1 MAAEGGY
8 VAPRRNTGKL
18 VVSQLRRNRA
28 MSLPFISAIAIFVGG
43 TIAVQ
48 GFASGASLDN
58 IMELTVV
65 LAVAAGGQTLVIVGG
80 GIDLSMPWVI
90 TGAGILTS
98 YLANGQDANL
108 IWVVP
113 LVLLLSGLVGLG
125 NGLGVTLLGIPP
137 IVMTLAM
144 NVALS
149 GAVTLYGSKQA
160 RSGTSPDTVTSLL
173 SGHAGSIPA
182 YVLALVVTILLFSI
196 VLSFTRFGRRL
207 YAIGTSPVVSRF
219 SGVNV
224 RVIAT
229 LSYVLSSLSAAIAGI
244 LLLGYVVNAYFGMG
258 DTYLFASISAAVV
271 GGASI
276 LGGSGHFVGTI
287 GGALLL
293 TVANALLVDLSL
305 GPGAIA
311 IFYGAIILASVIVLS
326 NRVQKSIG
334 RARRGGEA
342 RTE

>member
-1 MAAEGGY
+1 
-8 VAPRRNTGKL
+8 
-18 VVSQLRRNRA
+18 
-28 MSLPFISAIAIFVGG
+28 MSLPFISSIAVFVGG

-48 GFASGASLDN
+48 GFSTGASLDN
-58 IMELTVV
+58 ILELTAV
-65 LAVAAGGQTLVIVGG
+65 LAVAAGGQTLVIIGG

-90 TGAGILTS
+90 TGSGILTS

-108 IWVVP
+108 VWVIP
-113 LVLLLSGLVGLG
+113 LVLGLSVLVGLG

-149 GAVTLYGSKQA
+149 GAVTLYGSRQA
-160 RSGTSPDTVTSLL
+160 RSGTSPDAVTNLL
-173 SGHAGSIPA
+173 AGHTGSVPS
-182 YVLALVVTILLFSI
+182 YVFVLLITTLLFSI
-196 VLSFTRFGRRL
+196 ILSFTRFGRRL

-229 LSYVLSSLSAAIAGI
+229 LSYVLSSLSAAVAGI

-276 LGGSGHFVGTI
+276 LGGSGHFIGTI

-311 IFYGAIILASVIVLS
+311 IFYGAIILASVIALS
-326 NRVQKSIG
+326 DRVQKGIR
-334 RARRGGEA
+334 RARRGAGALPERA
-342 RTE
+342 AEIRH